1 MDNEKLSQEEI
12 NALLQAAN
20 AASENSESES
30 KESGESVPLLSEMQ
44 MDAIGELGNISMG
57 SAATAI
63 STLLGKR
70 VEITTPSVNE
80 ANLSDVKR
88 KFKGKK
94 VIVRVDYTQGLNGTN
109 AFILEPHVVA
119 VISDIMMGGSGENVS
134 DELDEIKLSAV
145 GEAMNQMMGSAATA
159 LSEIIKKPVDI
170 SPPQVEEVNFDD
182 ENVDFP
188 PVYEGEKVVEVHFK
202 MKVGELAEG
211 DMMQLMSPSFAKQF
225 ASFLTDTLP
234 SQMEEEDTEN
244 DESVQNEEPVMP
256 SPAAPTQVQ
265 TPVKKEKKKFSQ
277 PAKKAEFQELEEE
290 KETVPASKLE
300 ALLDIPLDI
309 SVELGRTNMTLKQ
322 VLDLGSGSLIELEK
336 LTGEPVDILVN
347 GKAIAEGEVVVIG
360 ENFGIRITK
369 ILSKK
374 ERLYSLK

>member
-20 AASENSESES
+20 VSSS
-30 KESGESVPLLSEMQ
+30 KEKEEKKDDGVPILTEME

-70 VEITTPSVNE
+70 VEITTPSIAE
-80 ANLSDVKR
+80 AKLSEVKK

-94 VIVRVDYTQGLNGTN
+94 VIVRVDYTEGLHGTN

-119 VISDIMMGGSGENVS
+119 VVADIMMGGTGENVS
-134 DELDEIKLSAV
+134 DDLDDIKLSAV

-170 SPPQVEEVNFDD
+170 SPPKVEEADFDS

-188 PVYEGEKVVEVHFK
+188 PVYEGEEVVEVHFK
-202 MKVGELAEG
+202 MKVGDLVEG

-225 ASFLTDTLP
+225 ASFLTNTLP
-234 SQMEEEDTEN
+234 GEMKKEEIDSNETGKQREAVRSAPPSSSSKQKKPSQ
-244 DESVQNEEPVMP
+244 
-256 SPAAPTQVQ
+256 
-265 TPVKKEKKKFSQ
+265 PVKKV
-277 PAKKAEFQELEEE
+277 EFQELEEE
-290 KETVPASKLE
+290 PSTVSSNRLD

-309 SVELGRTNMTLKQ
+309 SVELGRTSMTLKQ
-322 VLDLGSGSLIELEK
+322 VLDLGSGSLVELDK

-347 GKAIAEGEVVVIG
+347 GKVIAEGEVVVIG

>member
-20 AASENSESES
+20 ASKSGGENEEEGS
-30 KESGESVPLLSEMQ
+30 SVLSDMEK
-44 MDAIGELGNISMG
+44 DAIGELGNISMG

-70 VEITTPSVNE
+70 VEITTPSVEE
-80 ANLSDVKR
+80 ANLSDVKK
-88 KFKGKK
+88 KFHGKK
-94 VIVRVDYTQGLNGTN
+94 VIVRVDYTKGLNGTN
-109 AFILEPHVVA
+109 AFIMEPHVVA
-119 VISDIMMGGSGENVS
+119 VVSDIMMGGSGENVS
-134 DELDEIKLSAV
+134 DELNDIRLSAV
-145 GEAMNQMMGSAATA
+145 GEAMNQMMGAAATS

-170 SPPQVEEVNFDD
+170 SPPTVEEVDFDD
-182 ENVDFP
+182 ENINFP

-202 MKVGELAEG
+202 MKVGDLVEG

-225 ASFLTDTLP
+225 ASFLTNTLP
-234 SQMEEEDTEN
+234 AEMEKET
-244 DESVQNEEPVMP
+244 EEPVEKKAEETAEEP
-256 SPAAPTQVQ
+256 KKAPKQS
-265 TPVKKEKKKFSQ
+265 VKKV
-277 PAKKAEFQELEEE
+277 EFQELKEEE
-290 KETVPASKLE
+290 THVPSAKLD
-300 ALLDIPLDI
+300 ALLDIPLNI
-309 SVELGRTNMTLKQ
+309 SVELGRTSMTLKQ
-322 VLDLGSGSLIELEK
+322 VLDLGSGSLVELDK

-347 GKAIAEGEVVVIG
+347 GKVIAEGEVVVIG

>member
-1 MDNEKLSQEEI
+1 MDNEKLSQDEI
-12 NALLQAAN
+12 NALIQAASVSSSN
-20 AASENSESES
+20 ANAN
-30 KESGESVPLLSEMQ
+30 KDDVPMLSDME

-70 VEITTPSVNE
+70 VEITTPSVAE
-80 ANLSDVKR
+80 AKLTDVK
-88 KFKGKK
+88 KEFKGKK
-94 VIVRVDYTQGLNGTN
+94 VIVRVDYTKGLNGTN

-134 DELDEIKLSAV
+134 DDLDDIKLSAV

-159 LSEIIKKPVDI
+159 LSEIIKKQVDI
-170 SPPQVEEVNFDD
+170 SPPQVEEINFDD
-182 ENVDFP
+182 ESVDFP
-188 PVYEGEKVVEVHFK
+188 PVYDGEEVVEVRFK
-202 MKVGELAEG
+202 MKVGELVEG

-225 ASFLTDTLP
+225 ASFLTQTLP
-234 SQMEEEDTEN
+234 SEMGKVEEKHESSDNAQTEHT
-244 DESVQNEEPVMP
+244 EYAPHTSSQKKAP
-256 SPAAPTQVQ
+256 SQ
-265 TPVKKEKKKFSQ
+265 PVKKV
-277 PAKKAEFQELEEE
+277 EFQELEEE
-290 KETVPASKLE
+290 PHVSVSKLE

-309 SVELGRTNMTLKQ
+309 SVELGRTSMTLKQ
-322 VLDLGSGSLIELEK
+322 VLDLGSGSLIELDK

-347 GKAIAEGEVVVIG
+347 GKVIAEGEVVVIG

>member
-20 AASENSESES
+20 AS
-30 KESGESVPLLSEMQ
+30 SGGTNEGDESVLSDIEK
-44 MDAIGELGNISMG
+44 DAIGELGNISMG

-70 VEITTPSVNE
+70 VEITTPTVEE
-80 ANLSDVKR
+80 ANISDVR
-88 KFKGKK
+88 KKFHGKK
-94 VIVRVDYTQGLNGTN
+94 VIVRVDYTKGLNGTN
-109 AFILEPHVVA
+109 AFIIEPHVVA
-119 VISDIMMGGSGENVS
+119 VIADIMMGGGGENVS
-134 DELDEIKLSAV
+134 DELDDIKLSAV
-145 GEAMNQMMGSAATA
+145 GEAMNQMMGAAATS
-159 LSEIIKKPVDI
+159 LSEIIKKQVDI
-170 SPPQVEEVNFDD
+170 SPPAVEETDFDD
-182 ENVDFP
+182 ESINFP
-188 PVYEGEKVVEVHFK
+188 PVYEGDRVIEVHFK
-202 MKVGELAEG
+202 MKVGEIVEG

-225 ASFLTDTLP
+225 ASFLTNTLP
-234 SQMEEEDTEN
+234 SEMEKEPQEEIP
-244 DESVQNEEPVMP
+244 ESVEEIVEKTKERPQ
-256 SPAAPTQVQ
+256 S
-265 TPVKKEKKKFSQ
+265 VKKV
-277 PAKKAEFQELEEE
+277 EFQELEES
-290 KETVPASKLE
+290 THVPSAKLD

-309 SVELGRTNMTLKQ
+309 SVELGRTSMTLKQ
-322 VLDLGSGSLIELEK
+322 VLDLGSGSLVELDK

>member
-1 MDNEKLSQEEI
+1 MDNDKLSQEEI
-12 NALLQAAN
+12 NALLQAAGTS
-20 AASENSESES
+20 SEKKSD
-30 KESGESVPLLSEMQ
+30 GDAPPILSEME

-70 VEITTPSVNE
+70 VEITTPSVE
-80 ANLSDVKR
+80 ETDLSDAKE

-94 VIVRVDYTQGLNGTN
+94 VIVRVDYTTSLNGTN
-109 AFILEPHVVA
+109 AFILDPHVVA
-119 VISDIMMGGSGENVS
+119 IISDIMMGGSGENVS
-134 DELDEIKLSAV
+134 EELDEIKLSAV

-159 LSEIIKKPVDI
+159 LSEVIKKPVDI
-170 SPPQVEEVNFDD
+170 SPPQVEEVDFDAG
-182 ENVDFP
+182 NVDFP
-188 PVYEGEKVVEVHFK
+188 PVFDEEKVVEVHFK
-202 MKVGELAEG
+202 MKVGDLAEG

-225 ASFLTDTLP
+225 ASFLTNTLP
-234 SQMEEEDTEN
+234 SEMGKEEN
-244 DESVQNEEPVMP
+244 KPASAEEKQVTMP
-256 SPAAPTQVQ
+256 SP
-265 TPVKKEKKKFSQ
+265 TPQKEKKPSQ

-290 KETVPASKLE
+290 KTTVPSNKLE

-322 VLDLGSGSLIELEK
+322 VLDLGSGSLIELDK

-347 GKAIAEGEVVVIG
+347 GKVIAEGEVVVIG